1 MVTSLSGENNMSREF
16 TNKLN
21 DLIAT
26 GVLDPGY
33 VLECAL
39 RWMSEADVAEM
50 CTQGDLANTGLFDE
64 DEDEDEE

>member
-1 MVTSLSGENNMSREF
+1 MSREF

-21 DLIAT
+21 ALIAT
-26 GVLDPGY
+26 GVLDQGY

-50 CTQGDLANTGLFDE
+50 CTKGDLANTGLFDDE
-64 DEDEDEE
+64 EEDEDEE

>member
-1 MVTSLSGENNMSREF
+1 MIRLTDRTF
-16 TNKLN
+16 TRKLN

-39 RWMSEADVAEM
+39 CWMSEADVAEM

-64 DEDEDEE
+64 EEELPEEE

>member
-1 MVTSLSGENNMSREF
+1 MSRKF

-21 DLIAT
+21 ALIAT
-26 GVLDPGY
+26 GVLDQGY

-64 DEDEDEE
+64 E

>member
-1 MVTSLSGENNMSREF
+1 MSREF

-21 DLIAT
+21 ALIAT
-26 GVLDPGY
+26 GVLDQGY

-50 CTQGDLANTGLFDE
+50 CTKGDLANTGLFDE
-64 DEDEDEE
+64 EDEDEE